1 MFHILPTEIVN
12 KKECIRAEI
21 DKIEIENENILKDSN
36 GKALGDIDVLAIN
49 IDKDYRVRSFLLT
62 ARTNYYGLIENEVEY
77 ITWAELVKKV
87 EQNRL

>member
-1 MFHILPTEIVN
+1 MLANNGYILPTEIVN

-49 IDKDYRVRSFLLT
+49 IDKKEILLFELK
-62 ARTNYYGLIENEVEY
+62 YYKPAISIHDL
-77 ITWAELVKKV
+77 L
-87 EQNRL
+87 